1 MVLWLFVGAL
11 VMMSAVMAAGW
22 LVQKRAEDSGW
33 IDVFWT
39 LGTGAAGVLSA
50 FLFGEMPARAAVVGI
65 LVAVWSLR
73 LGTHITLR
81 VAKGPEDSRY
91 GRLREEWRARYQANI
106 FWFMQA
112 QAPASAVLCLSIGL
126 AAADPSPGPRLRD
139 VAAVVIAAAA
149 IIGEGLADAQLER
162 FRRDPGNR
170 RRINDRGLWAWS
182 RHPNYFFE
190 WLGWTAY
197 PLIALDPRRPTTW
210 LSLAAPVLM
219 FLVLT
224 RLTGVPY
231 MEEHMAK
238 SRGQAWAAYARRTSA
253 FFPLPPRRS

>member
-1 MVLWLFVGAL
+1 VLW
-11 VMMSAVMAAGW
+11 
-22 LVQKRAEDSGW
+22 R
-33 IDVFWT
+33 T
-39 LGTGAAGVLSA
+39 
-50 FLFGEMPARAAVVGI
+50 I
-65 LVAVWSLR
+65 LVAALVGIWSVR
-73 LGTHITLR
+73 LGGHIALR
-81 VAKGPEDSRY
+81 TAKGPEDSRY
-91 GRLREEWRARYQANI
+91 SRLREEWGARYQTSI
-106 FWFMQA
+106 FWFMQV

-126 AAADPSPGPRLRD
+126 AAADPSDHLRLRD
-139 VAAVVIAAAA
+139 IVAVALCAAA
-149 IIGEGLADAQLER
+149 ILGEGLADAQLEA
-162 FRRDPGNR
+162 FRSDPGHR
-170 RRINDRGLWAWS
+170 GRINDRGLWAWS

-190 WLGWTAY
+190 WLGWLAY
-197 PLIALDPRRPTTW
+197 PLIALDPGRPATW